1 MVAILSSVNINQIY
15 RALAHDVD
23 IINAH
28 KNNSIF
34 NRLDK
39 AVEGQGANFDISNSL
54 YELIIA
60 ARTAT
65 AATAATAAGSGPAAA
80 TAAATAAAQYKANVD
95 DILKNQSGPSGL
107 GAIKTYSDLTKHIP
121 LSLIFYFPNLNYVCG
136 FSFHKLI
143 NIGLFNTNQ
152 FSSWI
157 NFLETFCR
165 K

>member
-65 AATAATAAGSGPAAA
+65 AATATACLMPGTSTLSASTTYPALLTAVLCSTEQSTTSATRILRALRAPMAAA
-80 TAAATAAAQYKANVD
+80 TTCNSIRLAECTRSDCV
-95 DILKNQSGPSGL
+95 
-107 GAIKTYSDLTKHIP
+107 YSIEAD
-121 LSLIFYFPNLNYVCG
+121 
-136 FSFHKLI
+136 
-143 NIGLFNTNQ
+143 
-152 FSSWI
+152 SS
-157 NFLETFCR
+157 
-165 K
+165 